1 MRNLTKF
8 FMPVP
13 FVFLVVSS
21 TCRTAG
27 AQDGIAAFTSP
38 SADVILSFVQSGR
51 IAQVLPKEGSA
62 VKPDEV
68 LVQQDDSVEQIRL
81 TVLKARSE
89 NTSQLKASRASLDQK
104 KIDLEK
110 LVWAAERGASTEQ
123 EVAHAELDVRIAELS
138 LEISNFD
145 HEQNEREYAAEKAR
159 VDMMTLRSPIA
170 GRVEQIDVEV
180 GETVSAAIPVIRVV
194 RIDPLWIDVHV
205 SIEQAFKLKL
215 GQTASVVFSDDPE
228 SPVPGKITFI
238 AAVADSGSST
248 LRTRLEVPNK
258 SKRPAGQNVT
268 VPLEDLND

>member
-1 MRNLTKF
+1 
-8 FMPVP
+8 MPVP

-38 SADVILSFVQSGR
+38 SADVILSFVQFGR

-123 EVAHAELDVRIAELS
+123 EVRIAELS

-248 LRTRLEVPNK
+248 LRTRLEVSNK
-258 SKRPAGQNVT
+258 SERPAGQNVT
-268 VPLEDLND
+268 VLLEDLND